1 MSTVRTKHPELGLII
16 KAEVDGNTP
25 LDPSKITF
33 GLPVKAS
40 KLEKFLLKMVEI
52 YSFDVLRNNMYDTLI
67 ASPEYKKYLGNL
79 ARIANR
85 AGNGQFQRV

>member
-1 MSTVRTKHPELGLII
+1 MTLIKTKHPDLNLII
-16 KAEVDGNTP
+16 KVDVDGNTP
-25 LDPSKITF
+25 PDVSKIKF

-67 ASPEYKKYLGNL
+67 NSPEYKKHL
-79 ARIANR
+79 ANC
-85 AGNGQFQRV
+85 NKLTQ